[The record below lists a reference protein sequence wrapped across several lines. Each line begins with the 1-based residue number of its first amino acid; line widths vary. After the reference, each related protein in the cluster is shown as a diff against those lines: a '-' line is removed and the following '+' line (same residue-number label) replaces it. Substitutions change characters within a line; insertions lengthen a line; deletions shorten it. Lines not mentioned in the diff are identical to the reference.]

1 MGIWFAG
8 NAGEGHEP
16 WKTDGTVAGTRQV
29 ADVLP
34 GAMSSEPDHFTNVNT
49 LVYFTAIDG
58 VHGRELWNQMAQ
70 PAAPCSSRTSIQ
82 CQALVEIHDHLTRGT
97 ILVTYKEFLFGKS

>member
-1 MGIWFAG
+1 MPLMGIWFAG

-29 ADVLP
+29 ADVFP
-34 GAMSSEPDHFTNVNT
+34 GAMSPEPDHFTNVNT

-58 VHGRELWNQMAQ
+58 VHGRELWKSNGTASGTM
-70 PAAPCSSRTSIQ
+70 
-82 CQALVEIHDHLTRGT
+82 LVKDIHPMPSLGGNT
-97 ILVTYKEFLFGKS
+97 